1 MQMEGWSNGHAA
13 SVTMGTRDLP
23 TGSNVF
29 RTRPSSVDVAR
40 EEITLE
46 TALHVLTRTVILAH
60 SFGPS
65 VTAVSQDM

>member
-1 MQMEGWSNGHAA
+1 M
-13 SVTMGTRDLP
+13 
-23 TGSNVF
+23 GSNVF

-40 EEITLE
+40 EETTME